1 MGYLKF
7 LSNVY
12 SSITG
17 LLTSWFDV
25 YNVFNHSP
33 ITGYLAAFFFFYIL
47 ICEDTFC
54 LLHLYTLS
62 T

>member
-33 ITGYLAAFFFFYIL
+33 ITGYLASFFFL
-47 ICEDTFC
+47 
-54 LLHLYTLS
+54 LYTNLWRHILPL
-62 T
+62 TPLYT